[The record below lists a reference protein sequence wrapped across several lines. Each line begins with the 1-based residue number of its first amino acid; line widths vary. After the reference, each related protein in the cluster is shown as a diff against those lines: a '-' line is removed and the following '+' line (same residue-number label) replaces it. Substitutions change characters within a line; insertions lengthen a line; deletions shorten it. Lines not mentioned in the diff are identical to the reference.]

1 LTLQARII
9 NGSGEGSIMTS
20 NDRLLGGGSPDMPD
34 ETSVS
39 QPRDEDLVA
48 QFTLD
53 YLDVLNGSRDDLP
66 SLDDLGP
73 GLRRHVLQAWSN
85 VDRLVIDEP
94 LPPLNS
100 DPTAIALGVVPVTL
114 LDPTAVRQSRQAK
127 VLRPSDVAASL
138 HNRGWPVTTADVFAW
153 ERRPERVA
161 PALLADLAAILKV
174 PAATIAASESETAPT
189 EPASNATEPM
199 ATFLQVLYSDD
210 LDEIVSQ
217 WARLLGLDH
226 EGALEDL
233 QRRLSGVAYRGTA
246 ALNTHQWKAILAV
259 LLASERARRR
269 KLTSPHADG

>member
-1 LTLQARII
+1 LTLQARGI

-20 NDRLLGGGSPDMPD
+20 NDRLQGGRRPDVPD
-34 ETSVS
+34 ETSLS

-66 SLDDLGP
+66 SLDDLAA
-73 GLRRHVLQAWSN
+73 GLQRRVLQAWSN
-85 VDRLVIDEP
+85 IDRLVIGEP
-94 LPPLNS
+94 LPPLSS

-127 VLRPSDVAASL
+127 DLRPSDVAASL
-138 HNRGWPVTTADVFAW
+138 HNRGWPVTTAEVFAW

-161 PALLADLAAILKV
+161 AALLTDLAAILKV
-174 PAATIAASESETAPT
+174 PAATIAIAESETTPT
-189 EPASNATEPM
+189 EPGSNAPDSM

-217 WARLLGLDH
+217 WARLLGLDQ
-226 EGALEDL
+226 EGAREDL
-233 QRRLSGVAYRGTA
+233 QRRLSGAAYRGTR
-246 ALNTHQWKAILAV
+246 ALDTHQWKAILAV

-269 KLTSPHADG
+269 KLTTPQADG